1 MVFIG
6 YESGSKAYRMYN
18 PEDRKLVVAR
28 DVVFEEG
35 RPWDWS
41 SACSVKDVN
50 QEPLIVLY
58 PNRQEPEEVPDTA
71 EKLAETPVMAGK
83 AADSAAAGA
92 PRKG

>member
-18 PEDRKLVVAR
+18 PEDTKLVVAQ

-41 SACSVKDVN
+41 SAGLVKDVN
-50 QEPLIVLY
+50 QEP
-58 PNRQEPEEVPDTA
+58 
-71 EKLAETPVMAGK
+71 
-83 AADSAAAGA
+83 
-92 PRKG
+92 